1 MKQSVYQREY
11 VLFLDLLRRYRAE
24 SGLTQTQ
31 LAERLQQTQSFVS
44 KCERG
49 ERRMDVIDLY
59 RFCRAMDTS
68 IVDFVSDLDVAIQS
82 EQLEG

>member
-11 VLFLDLLRRYRAE
+11 VLFLDLLRRSRAE

-49 ERRMDVIDLY
+49 ERRMDVADLY
-59 RFCRAMDTS
+59 RFCRAMQVS
-68 IVDFVSDLDVAIQS
+68 IVDFVSDLDVVIQS
-82 EQLEG
+82 EPPDV

>member
-11 VLFLDLLRRYRAE
+11 VLFLDLLRRYRTE

-31 LAERLQQTQSFVS
+31 LAERMEQTQSFVS

-49 ERRMDVIDLY
+49 ERRMDVADLY
-59 RFCRAMDTS
+59 RFCRAMHVS
-68 IVDFVSDLDVAIQS
+68 IVDFVRDLDTAIRSAQPD
-82 EQLEG
+82 G